1 MPRHSTVLVST
12 AFAVCALLLAAG
24 TSYSRSGPLENIP
37 LKWSPTSTLA
47 EMGAIDVSG
56 ALLTTK
62 IRVDPFVDTRQN
74 PALVAENREKADKV
88 RQVTTSD
95 SVAAYVADHL
105 KESMHGAGLST
116 VDSGGEISISG
127 EIRQFFV
134 TETGTYNGEI
144 SLLVHVKNAAG
155 KDLWTGIVTGDST
168 RWGRSYSADNYYET
182 MADMTLRAV
191 YNLLSNAG
199 FHAAVAKQ

>member
-1 MPRHSTVLVST
+1 MPRHSILFACSVLLAVGT
-12 AFAVCALLLAAG
+12 AF
-24 TSYSRSGPLENIP
+24 SRSGPLENIP

-62 IRVDPFVDTRQN
+62 VRIDPLVDTREN
-74 PALVAENREKADKV
+74 PALVAENREKSDKV

-95 SVAAYVADHL
+95 NVAAYVTDHL
-105 KESMHGAGLST
+105 KDSMRGAGLST
-116 VDSGGEISISG
+116 VDSGGDISISG
-127 EIRQFFV
+127 EIRKFFV

-144 SLLVHVKNAAG
+144 SILVHVKSAAG
-155 KDLWTGIVTGDST
+155 KELWSGIVSGDST

-182 MADMTLRAV
+182 MSDMTLRAA

-199 FHAAVAKQ
+199 FHAVFVKH

>member
-1 MPRHSTVLVST
+1 MPRHS
-12 AFAVCALLLAAG
+12 AVIACCALLLAVG
-24 TSYSRSGPLENIP
+24 TAFPRSGPLENIP
-37 LKWSPTSTLA
+37 LKWTPTSTLA

-74 PALVAENREKADKV
+74 PALIAENREKADKV

-95 SVAAYVADHL
+95 SVAAFIADHL
-105 KESMHGAGLST
+105 KESMRGAGLNT
-116 VDSGGEISISG
+116 VDSGGEVSISG

-134 TETGTYNGEI
+134 TETGTYDGEI
-144 SLLVHVKNAAG
+144 SLLVHVKSAAG
-155 KDLWTGIVTGDST
+155 KDLWTGIVTGDSK
-168 RWGRSYSADNYYET
+168 RWGRSYSADNYYQT
-182 MADMTLRAV
+182 LSDMTLRAV

-199 FHAAVAKQ
+199 FHAAFAQH